1 MISKQAILRGYNRGN
16 YVIGAPTPPHY
27 ASSVEDIGSEA
38 GLAIDA
44 VHVSEDLIERLRG
57 VADEVLTSRD
67 DFVANTRDWWAGT
80 MLAETSGTP
89 AVIDGVFVRIS
100 TVEQVQAVMRLAHA
114 AKVPLTVSAG
124 RSNVTGAALP
134 LRGGIVLD
142 VCGLNRFVGFDAY
155 QKAID
160 SGVDVVILTSQ
171 PHFRPIHFEYAVQ
184 QGKHVFME
192 KPVAT
197 DSPGIRR
204 VLAAAEAAKEKN
216 LKVGVGFQ
224 RHHDAV
230 YTETVGR
237 LLDGA
242 VGKINHLRCYWNSS
256 GARQPFVKEPGM
268 TEMYYQLRSAY
279 YFTWL
284 SGDHIVEQHVHN
296 IDVCNWIMGSHPVT
310 AQGQG
315 GRQVRIGPLVGDI
328 FDHHFVEYT
337 YPDGTRM
344 FSQCRHIPGCWNQV
358 AEFVAGSKGQSDVG
372 GGKIETDGDSWTY
385 RGPKQNPYQVEHDVL
400 FDAIRNDRPHNE
412 AEYGA
417 TTTMTAIMGRMA
429 TYSGQVI
436 PWDDAL
442 QSKVSLAP
450 DRYDWDGT
458 PSVVA
463 GEDDLYPCATP
474 GVTRFF

>member
-1 MISKQAILRGYNRGN
+1 M
-16 YVIGAPTPPHY
+16 
-27 ASSVEDIGSEA
+27 
-38 GLAIDA
+38 
-44 VHVSEDLIERLRG
+44 
-57 VADEVLTSRD
+57 
-67 DFVANTRDWWAGT
+67 
-80 MLAETSGTP
+80 SGTSKP
-89 AVIDGVFVRIS
+89 G
-100 TVEQVQAVMRLAHA
+100 
-114 AKVPLTVSAG
+114 AG
-124 RSNVTGAALP
+124 GATRRCFLGQS
-134 LRGGIVLD
+134 GGIVAASALAGTLSGARAVHAAGDETLKVALIGCGGRGTGAIVQALSTKGPVKLWAMADLFEDKIATSLETLAKTEQGRYDRQSHESLTNQID
-142 VCGLNRFVGFDAY
+142 VPPERRFVGFDAY